1 MTLDNPARTLDHIW
15 REYAREQDLIHRN
28 ELIVAYQP
36 LVTKA
41 LRRLP
46 SHVRSYWGND
56 ELRSFGQDGLV
67 KAIERWDGVGAKFEA
82 YALKRIRG
90 AIFDEFR
97 RLDWVP
103 RTIRERINTYR
114 LTHDRLTHDL
124 KRNPSHGEVCTAM
137 GLDDRQGAELLV
149 ELRGSQFLHLS
160 ATVDGETSNET
171 LADSLHAEDD
181 EPEAQVIGEVLT
193 ADLEKAVSSL
203 LPREQAIIHLA
214 FVAGL
219 SQEQIGD
226 IIGVSGSQICK
237 IQGRALNKLRT
248 VLSPVYFEQEPPA
261 FEQETLAAT
270 A

>member
-1 MTLDNPARTLDHIW
+1 MTRHHPTRTLDDIW
-15 REYAREQDLIHRN
+15 VEYSTDRDLVHRN
-28 ELIVAYQP
+28 ELIVAYQA
-36 LVTKA
+36 LITKA

-46 SHVRSYWGND
+46 SHIRSYWASD

-67 KAIERWDGVGAKFEA
+67 KAIERWDGTSAKFEA

-103 RTIRERINTYR
+103 RTIRERINAYR

-124 KRNPSHGEVCTAM
+124 KRSPSPGEVFRAM
-137 GLDDRQGAELLV
+137 GLDERQGAELLL
-149 ELRGSQFLHLS
+149 ELRDSQFLHLS
-160 ATVDGETSNET
+160 ATIEGEPSNET
-171 LADSLHAEDD
+171 LADSLHADDD
-181 EPEAQVIGEVLT
+181 EPETQVIGEVLT
-193 ADLEKAVSSL
+193 EDLERAVSSL
-203 LPREQAIIHLA
+203 LPREQASHPHLA

-219 SQEQIGD
+219 SQDQIGD

-237 IQGRALNKLRT
+237 IQGRALSKLRT
-248 VLSPVYFEQEPPA
+248 VFGPVYLEDEP
-261 FEQETLAAT
+261 LAAS

>member
-1 MTLDNPARTLDHIW
+1 MAVDHPGRTLDHIW
-15 REYAREQDLIHRN
+15 EEYAKQRDLVHRN

-36 LVTKA
+36 LLTKA

-46 SHVRSYWGND
+46 SHIRAYWGQD

-67 KAIERWDGVGAKFEA
+67 KAIERWDGTSAKFEV

-103 RTIRERINTYR
+103 RTIRERLNHYR
-114 LTHDRLTHDL
+114 LTYDRLTHEL
-124 KRNPSHGEVCTAM
+124 RRNPDHAEVCAAM
-137 GLDDRQGAELLV
+137 GLDERQGAELLV

-160 ATVDGETSNET
+160 ATIEGETSNET
-171 LADSLHAEDD
+171 LADSLHAVDD
-181 EPEAQVIGEVLT
+181 QPETEVLGGVLT
-193 ADLEKAVSSL
+193 KDLEMAVSSL

-237 IQGRALNKLRT
+237 IQGRALTKLRS
-248 VLSPVYFEQEPPA
+248 VLSPVFFEDDK
-261 FEQETLAAT
+261 LAAT

>member
-1 MTLDNPARTLDHIW
+1 VSTTTTTSDQAASTLDHIW
-15 REYAREQDLIHRN
+15 LEYDRKRDLVHRN

-46 SHVRSYWGND
+46 SHIRSYWAHD

-67 KAIERWDGVGAKFEA
+67 KAIERWDGTSAKFEA

-103 RTIRERINTYR
+103 RTIRERINSYR

-124 KRNPSHGEVCTAM
+124 KRTPSHEEVFTAM
-137 GLDDRQGAELLV
+137 GLDERQGAELLV

-160 ATVDGETSNET
+160 ALIEGDTSSET
-171 LADSLHAEDD
+171 LADSLHTEDD
-181 EPEAQVIGEVLT
+181 EPEAQIIGGVLT
-193 ADLEKAVSSL
+193 TDLEKAISSL

-248 VLSPVYFEQEPPA
+248 VLSPVYFEQESLP
-261 FEQETLAAT
+261 AT

>member
-1 MTLDNPARTLDHIW
+1 MMLDHPAKTLDHIW
-15 REYAREQDLIHRN
+15 VEYARDRDLVHRN

-46 SHVRSYWGND
+46 SHVRSYWGHD

-67 KAIERWDGVGAKFEA
+67 KAIERWDGTSAKFES

-103 RTIRERINTYR
+103 RTIRERINGYR

-124 KRNPSHGEVCTAM
+124 KRNPSHDEVFAAM
-137 GLDDRQGAELLV
+137 GLDARQGAELLV

-160 ATVDGETSNET
+160 AVVEGDTSSET
-171 LADSLHAEDD
+171 LADSLHTDDD
-181 EPEAQVIGEVLT
+181 EPETQVIGGVLT
-193 ADLEKAVSSL
+193 ADLQKAVSSL

-214 FVAGL
+214 FGAGL

-237 IQGRALNKLRT
+237 IQGRALSKLRS
-248 VLSPVYFEQEPPA
+248 VLSPVYLEQGELA
-261 FEQETLAAT
+261 ETA
-270 A
+270 